1 MKKSTPGKKTKKPVG
16 LAPGSM
22 IYVGDQTQ
30 GSSAIQLIQYDDIHI
45 KKTTVKNPDRLPG
58 LLDPE
63 KVNWV
68 HIDGIHDLKSIE
80 TTGTIFQLH
89 PLMLEDI
96 INTRQRPKVE
106 EYSDTIFV
114 TAKIMSEITGNPD
127 EIYSE
132 QISFVLG
139 PHYLLTFKEVK
150 SDLFQPIYQRLEMN
164 NSRIR
169 NKKSDYLLYAILDLI
184 VDHYLLLTENIGD
197 RIQELEEEIT
207 LDQKEEHLQMALKN
221 KTNILYIRKHLLP
234 VKELTHRIPL
244 LDSRLIDSSNTI
256 YYADI
261 YDNLDTA
268 QESLEMYI
276 ELNKNL
282 RESYMSGITLKTNEI
297 MKILTI
303 ISSLFIPLTFIAG
316 VYGMN
321 FIYMP
326 ELNLRY
332 GYLYVWILM
341 IGITVALLFFF
352 KRKKWL

>member
-132 QISFVLG
+132 QIGRASCRERE
-139 PHYLLTFKEVK
+139 YNT
-150 SDLFQPIYQRLEMN
+150 
-164 NSRIR
+164 R
-169 NKKSDYLLYAILDLI
+169 N
-184 VDHYLLLTENIGD
+184 
-197 RIQELEEEIT
+197 
-207 LDQKEEHLQMALKN
+207 
-221 KTNILYIRKHLLP
+221 
-234 VKELTHRIPL
+234 
-244 LDSRLIDSSNTI
+244 SNT
-256 YYADI
+256 
-261 YDNLDTA
+261 
-268 QESLEMYI
+268 E
-276 ELNKNL
+276 
-282 RESYMSGITLKTNEI
+282 
-297 MKILTI
+297 
-303 ISSLFIPLTFIAG
+303 
-316 VYGMN
+316 
-321 FIYMP
+321 
-326 ELNLRY
+326 
-332 GYLYVWILM
+332 
-341 IGITVALLFFF
+341 
-352 KRKKWL
+352 